1 MSRDGVAV
9 RACRAL
15 VRLYPRRFRDD
26 YGVDMVLLVR
36 EQAREEPAWR
46 VLGRLVIDGAISIP
60 SQHLEVRMRRV
71 PSSLV
76 PVVYLTIAA
85 AGLLLAVVGGSTVPT
100 LLIGLGVAA
109 IAGTIGALAWKRS
122 TPVAG
127 ATTLAGAW
135 WKFLLSGPAL
145 IAVVIVAAGVGVQAW
160 YLGLLAVLLACG
172 STALGLVLGAVRLVG
187 RGARGNPM

>member
-85 AGLLLAVVGGSTVPT
+85 AGLLRLDYKN
-100 LLIGLGVAA
+100 AA
-109 IAGTIGALAWKRS
+109 R
-122 TPVAG
+122 
-127 ATTLAGAW
+127 
-135 WKFLLSGPAL
+135 
-145 IAVVIVAAGVGVQAW
+145 
-160 YLGLLAVLLACG
+160 VLLRD
-172 STALGLVLGAVRLVG
+172 RLKHASPNSAHAAATSPADG
-187 RGARGNPM
+187 YFWRR